1 MIQVI
6 VFYSLK
12 ESFASIFADAFK
24 SIGPIVGKEE
34 GCLQYELFVSP
45 YASTRFCLVEKWLSQ
60 AALDQHLKTKHLFEF
75 RLLSNPWFDQKPAIE
90 IKTIENE
97 RYA

>member
-6 VFYSLK
+6 VFYTLK
-12 ESFASIFADAFK
+12 ETFQAIFAEAFNIIRK
-24 SIGPIVGKEE
+24 QVLEEE

-45 YASTRFCLVEKWLSQ
+45 NKPIRFCLVEKWMSQ
-60 AALDQHLKTKHLFEF
+60 EALDKHLKTKHLSDF
-75 RLLSNPWFDQKPAIE
+75 RLQSEPWYQQKPVIE

-97 RYA
+97 RYL

>member
-6 VFYSLK
+6 VYYSLK
-12 ESFASIFADAFK
+12 AAFAKTFADAFK
-24 SIGPIVGKEE
+24 TIGPSVSKEE

-45 YASTRFCLVEKWLSQ
+45 YASTRFCLVEKWHSQ
-60 AALDQHLKTKHLFEF
+60 AALDQHLKTKHLEDF
-75 RLLSNPWFDQKPAIE
+75 RLLSNPWFDQKPVIE